1 MPSSQDL
8 RNVGK
13 INVKIFEPA
22 NEDGL
27 KNNILNNNL
36 NNIGAEDQIVL
47 LLHNL
52 LYRY

>member
-8 RNVGK
+8 RHFGK

-27 KNNILNNNL
+27 KNNILNSNL
-36 NNIGAEDQIVL
+36 NNIGADQIVL
-47 LLHNL
+47 PLHNL
-52 LYRY
+52 L